1 MYATNTNTGVGAH
14 AKSGVSLYENLVY
27 GKPEVRNRLMGRLY
41 EKLKSTPLG
50 GKKSWDII
58 DVGIGGGWLAQ
69 SLIEHVLQDDSSGP
83 ETINLVGVDTSKAML
98 LRLLTSIVNMC
109 GGVSS
114 LDEQKCRALKE
125 SLSERGLP
133 AKKLSFSVTSI
144 SGKTRVWVTLINK
157 DFLEYASELSSYRF
171 DICLI
176 FFFFH
181 HLGEAWHEGLA
192 KVADILHADDGIV
205 VLSEIGGDHA
215 CWSSSFEDIYAI
227 EHLLTDVQRRKY
239 LEFVK
244 KCLTLLKEEYGARRP
259 SQDVSAANVGPAV
272 KALRELGFNSTPRKP
287 AISEE
292 YERQIRTDDWLRA
305 GGLRQGFSRTF
316 SVFPTLSPDKKRE
329 LLGRLEEIAQNL
341 DLDLHDQVNVKD
353 RIKLYILQRS
363 TS

>member
-1 MYATNTNTGVGAH
+1 MSTGVSAH
-14 AKSGVSLYENLVY
+14 AESGVSLYENLVY
-27 GKPEVRNRLMGRLY
+27 GKPKVRNRLMGHLY
-41 EKLKSTPLG
+41 EELKSSPLG
-50 GKKSWDII
+50 EKKSWDII
-58 DVGIGGGWLAQ
+58 DIGIGGGWLAQ
-69 SLIEHVLQDDSSGP
+69 SLIEHVLRDSSSVP

-98 LRLLTSIVNMC
+98 LRLLSSIENMH
-109 GGVSS
+109 GGVLSA
-114 LDEQKCRALKE
+114 DQQKVRAFKE
-125 SLSERGLP
+125 SAAGAGLSAARP
-133 AKKLSFSVTSI
+133 SFSFNSR
-144 SGKTRVWVTLINK
+144 SGKTSVSITLVNR
-157 DFLEYASELSSYRF
+157 DFLEYASELSSYQF

-272 KALRELGFNSTPRKP
+272 KALRELGFNTTPRKP

-292 YERQIRTDDWLRA
+292 YERQIRTEDWLRA